1 MMRALGVHGVA
12 CPCYSLRSA
21 STGSRRAALMAG
33 TTPATSVRITET
45 AMSERAFANVSA
57 MMLAMPRVWSMNWLT
72 GMDMSSTMAMANTPE
87 NSPSIAVSALK
98 MLATP
103 SLEAPMARRMP
114 ISFLRS
120 STLMYVMMPIMNGFE
135 VAKKLRADGNKTPI
149 LMLTAKDQNKDIV
162 EGLDSGADDYLPKPF
177 SFEVLGARVRALLR
191 RPQDVLDN
199 ILTVRDL
206 ELDIANHTAKRASK
220 YIKLS
225 NKEFAILEYLL
236 RNKNQ
241 ILSKQN
247 IMTHVWDFDAD
258 ILPNNVEV
266 FINYLRNKIDKP
278 FPGADPIIQTV
289 RGFGYI
295 VKDEIRKA

>member
-1 MMRALGVHGVA
+1 MKILVVDDEKRIAKSIKQGLEMDGYAVDIEHDGEDGYNAARADDYDLII
-12 CPCYSLRSA
+12 L
-21 STGSRRAALMAG
+21 
-33 TTPATSVRITET
+33 
-45 AMSERAFANVSA
+45 
-57 MMLAMPRVWSMNWLT
+57 
-72 GMDMSSTMAMANTPE
+72 D
-87 NSPSIAVSALK
+87 
-98 MLATP
+98 
-103 SLEAPMARRMP
+103 
-114 ISFLRS
+114 
-120 STLMYVMMPIMNGFE
+120 VMMPIMNGFE

-206 ELDIANHTAKRASK
+206 ELDVANHTAERAGK
-220 YIKLS
+220 DIKLS

-247 IMTHVWDFDAD
+247 IMTHVWDFDSD

-278 FPGADPIIQTV
+278 FPGTDPIIQTV

>member
-1 MMRALGVHGVA
+1 MKILVVDDEKRIAKSIKQGLEMDGYAVDIEHDGEDGYNAARADDYDLII
-12 CPCYSLRSA
+12 L
-21 STGSRRAALMAG
+21 
-33 TTPATSVRITET
+33 
-45 AMSERAFANVSA
+45 
-57 MMLAMPRVWSMNWLT
+57 
-72 GMDMSSTMAMANTPE
+72 D
-87 NSPSIAVSALK
+87 
-98 MLATP
+98 
-103 SLEAPMARRMP
+103 
-114 ISFLRS
+114 
-120 STLMYVMMPIMNGFE
+120 VMMPIMNGFE

-162 EGLDSGADDYLPKPF
+162 EGLDSGADDYLSKPF

-206 ELDIANHTAKRASK
+206 ELDIANHTAKRAGK
-220 YIKLS
+220 DIKLS

-258 ILPNNVEV
+258 ILPNNIEV

>member
-1 MMRALGVHGVA
+1 MKILVVDDEKRIAKSIKQGLEMDGYAVDIEHDGEDGYNAARADDYDLII
-12 CPCYSLRSA
+12 L
-21 STGSRRAALMAG
+21 
-33 TTPATSVRITET
+33 
-45 AMSERAFANVSA
+45 
-57 MMLAMPRVWSMNWLT
+57 
-72 GMDMSSTMAMANTPE
+72 D
-87 NSPSIAVSALK
+87 
-98 MLATP
+98 
-103 SLEAPMARRMP
+103 
-114 ISFLRS
+114 
-120 STLMYVMMPIMNGFE
+120 VMMPIMNGFE

-206 ELDIANHTAKRASK
+206 ELDVANHTAERAGK
-220 YIKLS
+220 DIKLS

-278 FPGADPIIQTV
+278 FPDADPIIQTV

>member
-1 MMRALGVHGVA
+1 MKILVVDDEKRIAKSIKQGLEMDGYAVDIEHDGEDGYNAARADDYDLII
-12 CPCYSLRSA
+12 L
-21 STGSRRAALMAG
+21 
-33 TTPATSVRITET
+33 
-45 AMSERAFANVSA
+45 
-57 MMLAMPRVWSMNWLT
+57 
-72 GMDMSSTMAMANTPE
+72 D
-87 NSPSIAVSALK
+87 
-98 MLATP
+98 
-103 SLEAPMARRMP
+103 
-114 ISFLRS
+114 
-120 STLMYVMMPIMNGFE
+120 VMMPIMNGFE

-206 ELDIANHTAKRASK
+206 ELDVANHTAERAGK
-220 YIKLS
+220 DIKLS

-278 FPGADPIIQTV
+278 FSGADPIIQTV

-295 VKDEIRKA
+295 VKDEIRKAWKMLVNVPLFA